1 MIRDPSGDDIASF
14 AVCLTAVDL
23 TVLSRLIVKA
33 MLDEPMEY
41 RLLDGF
47 LHLPIELVSFDRI
60 EVRGHARSLDQS
72 AQRKIAHARL
82 LQRTI
87 DP

>member
-1 MIRDPSGDDIASF
+1 MIRDPWDDDIASF
-14 AVCLTAVDL
+14 AVRLAAVDL
-23 TVLSRLIVKA
+23 TALSRLIVKA
-33 MLDEPMEY
+33 MLDDPMEY

-60 EVRGHARSLDQS
+60 EVRGHAGSFDQS
-72 AQRKIAHARL
+72 PQRKIAYARL

-87 DP
+87 EP